1 MPSQSQSSTLVARG
15 GRSSASAP
23 AGASGGALR
32 RRPVRGSGGSGD
44 RPTKAQQAAMNFYT
58 DDSPGWKM
66 SPVVVITMSL
76 GFIAFVTVLHVFGKF
91 RSGLAPS
98 A

>member
-15 GRSSASAP
+15 GRSGVGAP
-23 AGASGGALR
+23 SGATGNVLR
-32 RRPVRGSGGSGD
+32 RRPGRVGGSGGSS
-44 RPTKAQQAAMNFYT
+44 KAQQNTMNFYT

-76 GFIAFVTVLHVFGKF
+76 GFIAFVTILHVAGKF
-91 RSGLAPS
+91 QRA
-98 A
+98 

>member
-1 MPSQSQSSTLVARG
+1 MPSQSQASTIVARG

-23 AGASGGALR
+23 TGATGSVLR
-32 RRPVRGSGGSGD
+32 RRPGRVGGSGGSGS
-44 RPTKAQQAAMNFYT
+44 KGQQNVMNFYT

-76 GFIAFVTVLHVFGKF
+76 GFITFVTILHVAGKF
-91 RSGLAPS
+91 QRA
-98 A
+98 